1 MDLEMQPQLA
11 TALCLAAEARLADAM
26 AGLDDAAVRADSRLP
41 GWTRGHVLT
50 HLARNAD
57 AHARRIRG
65 ALDGQDVGKYPGG
78 CAQRRAEIEQ
88 GASRPAT
95 EILADLQHSQ
105 ESLAM
110 LLRQA
115 DAAGWPNAGFLGGGQ
130 YGVGGCPAHRLREVE
145 MHHVDLHIGYD
156 PGDWPAEYVAWEMTY
171 LLPSVEER
179 KHDPTQRASTLAWL
193 AGRGSAQ
200 TGWNL
205 DPWG

>member
-95 EILADLQHSQ
+95 EILADLQNSQ

-115 DAAGWPNAGFLGGGQ
+115 DAAGWL
-130 YGVGGCPAHRLREVE
+130 GCPVYSGLVCCDFQ
-145 MHHVDLHIGYD
+145 VD
-156 PGDWPAEYVAWEMTY
+156 VAC
-171 LLPSVEER
+171 LL
-179 KHDPTQRASTLAWL
+179 
-193 AGRGSAQ
+193 
-200 TGWNL
+200 
-205 DPWG
+205 